1 MDERRLIFSN
11 LLNGVP
17 LEDICNAFH
26 KTEAEIRAEFSYIIQ
41 KVKNYCFLKGHPAI
55 YCDTIEQ
62 AQKNR
67 YAIFPI
73 LKIINLDK
81 APQFKIKH
89 EKFDGKFS

>member
-17 LEDICNAFH
+17 LTDVCKAFN
-26 KTEAEIRAEFSYIIQ
+26 KTEADVRAEFSYITQ
-41 KVKNYCFLKGHPAI
+41 KIKNYCFLKGCPAI
-55 YCDTIEQ
+55 YCDTIED
-62 AQKNR
+62 ARKNR

-73 LKIINLDK
+73 LRVVNLDK

-89 EKFDGKFS
+89 EQFDGKFS